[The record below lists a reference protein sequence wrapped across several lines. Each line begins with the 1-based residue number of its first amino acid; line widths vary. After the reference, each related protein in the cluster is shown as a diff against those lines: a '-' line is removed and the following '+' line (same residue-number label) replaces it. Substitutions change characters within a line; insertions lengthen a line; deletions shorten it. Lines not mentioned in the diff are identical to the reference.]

1 MVILLKRRGGGKQA
15 NSIRMNR
22 KKGRM
27 KKRREGVG
35 RVRKKE
41 KKEERE
47 KGEKWGEGVEDI
59 FKKEEDDQKECK
71 KIGKKEIQRKKR
83 EKEE

>member
-1 MVILLKRRGGGKQA
+1 
-15 NSIRMNR
+15 
-22 KKGRM
+22 M

-59 FKKEEDDQKECK
+59 FKKEEDD
-71 KIGKKEIQRKKR
+71 
-83 EKEE
+83 